1 MKKRSRYEV
10 TPIPTVYEEEAVK
23 LQTPEWNDE
32 TRQTVKQL
40 QTYYSCKTPLY
51 QTDSGTTIPTYY
63 SCKTPLY
70 QQSSPSRPALPKA
83 TTDIDLQ
90 GKWCLTTAGDHF
102 LLPDDNIYPRMLIL
116 PTTSN
121 RRHLAAADTI
131 FCDDTFSACPSL
143 FHQLYTI
150 HVMIDGSMYSL
161 VFGLLSGKDQ
171 TNYIRFFSHIKDLS
185 RQQNIYLQPQ
195 TVFIDYEIATNNA
208 ATTVFPG
215 VTIKGCFFHYTQ
227 CIWRETQKCGLQ
239 TYYKKNDDITK
250 LVRRAAVLPLVP
262 QKYSFCI
269 GSRVSSRGFIVLM
282 GQSS

>member
-1 MKKRSRYEV
+1 VE
-10 TPIPTVYEEEAVK
+10 
-23 LQTPEWNDE
+23 
-32 TRQTVKQL
+32 QL